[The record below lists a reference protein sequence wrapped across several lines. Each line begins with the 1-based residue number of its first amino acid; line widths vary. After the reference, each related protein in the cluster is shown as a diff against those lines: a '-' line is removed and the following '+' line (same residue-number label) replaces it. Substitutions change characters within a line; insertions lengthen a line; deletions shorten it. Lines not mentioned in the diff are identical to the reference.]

1 MPLQFRSTASRAPT
15 RDARSRP
22 AKARPTNSQPRR
34 NCATLRSF
42 ASSLLG
48 PSGRLTAAGDRH
60 LGITRKCHE
69 RVADTGSG
77 KAFWNGAHRASV
89 CSVGAGNTDALAAV
103 EKRVDAPNEMP
114 ELLVELSDGTLR
126 GLGLSRGDVAS
137 TPSRKRVHPSEAT
150 PRAADKV
157 FFARGFRNAHP
168 LSSRYRETALAVL
181 QKCLPVR
188 PTPEFG
194 AIVHD
199 TVLHLRL
206 VIDAPFP
213 SRNLGPWVARLREQ
227 GRLRAPA
234 SSRNG
239 PTRISRAS
247 TSATSG
253 G

>member
-1 MPLQFRSTASRAPT
+1 VA
-15 RDARSRP
+15 
-22 AKARPTNSQPRR
+22 
-34 NCATLRSF
+34 
-42 ASSLLG
+42 G
-48 PSGRLTAAGDRH
+48 WTAAGDRH
-60 LGITRKCHE
+60 LGITRECHE

-168 LSSRYRETALAVL
+168 LSHRGSAATWHKSQRSAL
-181 QKCLPVR
+181 R
-188 PTPEFG
+188 PWEPQ
-194 AIVHD
+194 
-199 TVLHLRL
+199 LNKSCRPRL
-206 VIDAPFP
+206 
-213 SRNLGPWVARLREQ
+213 
-227 GRLRAPA
+227 GRLESERHQPSCGGVSDSAAERDPWRRSTPSARPAPDHTA
-234 SSRNG
+234 VACAHPRRDSAERDHG
-239 PTRISRAS
+239 KAAGGATETRD
-247 TSATSG
+247 
-253 G
+253 